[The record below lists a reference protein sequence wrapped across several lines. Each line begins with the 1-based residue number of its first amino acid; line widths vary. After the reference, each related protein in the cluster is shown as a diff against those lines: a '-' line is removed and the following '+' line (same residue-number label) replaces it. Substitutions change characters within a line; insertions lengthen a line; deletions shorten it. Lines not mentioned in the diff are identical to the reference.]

1 MPGDYLQKLWVD
13 WMNGELTPVS
23 GKSMKEYEDEYCP
36 LSVHSAEYYRFQNN
50 ALKAKG
56 RKKKKGKRKCGK

>member
-13 WMNGELTPVS
+13 WMNGELPPVS

-36 LSVHSAEYYRFQNN
+36 LLLHNVDYYRRQNA

-56 RKKKKGKRKCGK
+56 RKKKKGKRK